1 MFDDGPARACGSFFY
16 GSNGFTCS
24 GAGGGGW
31 FGGGGDYA
39 YNGGGGSSFVNTSVQ
54 YNGEKLE
61 ITDANYAVGGNAKY
75 DFTESAPY
83 LVNGRVLIRLDGV
96 LPKMAVVMQEAANE
110 EGSKDHIEPND
121 VYGQKAMITKGD
133 NIAKDTVTYTAI
145 TYYNL
150 GDMMTVSPAWEY
162 NTYLD
167 TTFKSWANATAK
179 SIDSRMNVTITNTK
193 IGQPKPGDK
202 YFNENYADWYA
213 VKSVMTITNPVI
225 TMYDTANVVKYF
237 FRCHSTATVNAYGG
251 TRSMDDASVDGGLV
265 LDYDISLE
273 HQGIH
278 VYENRNIINGTS
290 VATLPES
297 VTATTNRTYSEWKY
311 PELTVSTPKTICTFN
326 VLFTSPSRNA
336 RDSINYNTQLANEL
350 GIVVTGTN
358 QNYIFTKSGGLTQEQ
373 WNRFLREV
381 SFVTYDSAV
390 FTATGVTA
398 GVNIAWYGFEKAI
411 FGSDQATRHAPTLS
425 DYPGAATHNIA
436 SGSLNINSS
445 GAVYHVVGATTGENR
460 IYVAPGVTATV
471 ILDNVTMN
479 YTATGAGWG
488 SSTSRAGNG
497 AISCSHA
504 NLTIILVGTNKIT
517 SYGAFSNAIAKKRNG
532 WFFDH

>member
-1 MFDDGPARACGSFFY
+1 
-16 GSNGFTCS
+16 
-24 GAGGGGW
+24 
-31 FGGGGDYA
+31 
-39 YNGGGGSSFVNTSVQ
+39 
-54 YNGEKLE
+54 
-61 ITDANYAVGGNAKY
+61 
-75 DFTESAPY
+75 
-83 LVNGRVLIRLDGV
+83 
-96 LPKMAVVMQEAANE
+96 
-110 EGSKDHIEPND
+110 
-121 VYGQKAMITKGD
+121 
-133 NIAKDTVTYTAI
+133 
-145 TYYNL
+145 
-150 GDMMTVSPAWEY
+150 
-162 NTYLD
+162 
-167 TTFKSWANATAK
+167 
-179 SIDSRMNVTITNTK
+179 
-193 IGQPKPGDK
+193 
-202 YFNENYADWYA
+202 
-213 VKSVMTITNPVI
+213 
-225 TMYDTANVVKYF
+225 
-237 FRCHSTATVNAYGG
+237 
-251 TRSMDDASVDGGLV
+251 MDDASVDGGLV

-390 FTATGVTA
+390 FTATGVTS

-460 IYVAPGVTATV
+460 IYVAPGCYR
-471 ILDNVTMN
+471 DSN
-479 YTATGAGWG
+479 
-488 SSTSRAGNG
+488 SR
-497 AISCSHA
+497 
-504 NLTIILVGTNKIT
+504 
-517 SYGAFSNAIAKKRNG
+517 
-532 WFFDH
+532 